1 MMVDGQEMILLKIS
15 TRGRYAVRMMLDVAQ
30 NQGENYVALKDIAA
44 RQNISKKYLEQIALA
59 LTQAGMLQ
67 AVRGHQGGYRLLR
80 APEDYTLLEILE
92 ITEGSLAPV
101 ACLDQ
106 EPNVCERRTLCLTLP
121 VWEGLNR
128 IVREYLGGITL
139 ADVLNRT
146 VDFKNA

>member
-1 MMVDGQEMILLKIS
+1 
-15 TRGRYAVRMMLDVAQ
+15 MMLDVAQ

-44 RQNISKKYLEQIALA
+44 RQSISKKYLEQIALA

-67 AVRGHQGGYRLLR
+67 AARGHQGGYRLLR

-106 EPNVCERRTLCLTLP
+106 EPNVCERCDFCLTLS

-128 IVREYLGGITL
+128 VVREYLGGVTL

-146 VDFKNA
+146 VNFKNA

>member
-1 MMVDGQEMILLKIS
+1 MMVVRQEMIVLKIS

-44 RQNISKKYLEQIALA
+44 RQSISKKYLEQIALA

-67 AVRGHQGGYRLLR
+67 AARGHQGGY
-80 APEDYTLLEILE
+80 
-92 ITEGSLAPV
+92 PV

-106 EPNVCERRTLCLTLP
+106 EPNVCERCDFCLTLP

-128 IVREYLGGITL
+128 VVREYLGGVTL

-146 VDFKNA
+146 VNFKNA

>member
-1 MMVDGQEMILLKIS
+1 MMVVRQEMIVLKIS

-44 RQNISKKYLEQIALA
+44 RQSISKKYLEQIALA

-67 AVRGHQGGYRLLR
+67 AARGHQGGYRLLR
-80 APEDYTLLEILE
+80 APEDY
-92 ITEGSLAPV
+92 TEGSLAPV

-106 EPNVCERRTLCLTLP
+106 EPNVCERCDFCLTLP

-128 IVREYLGGITL
+128 VVREYLGGVTL

-146 VDFKNA
+146 VNFKNA